1 MDWTEFDKIIATLE
15 DPVKHIAVIENDVV
29 MNGKTITMEFREAIE
44 SFRAGQYLEFGQ
56 KFGNALYYA
65 TEDDKNLFL
74 F

>member
-44 SFRAGQYLEFGQ
+44 SFRAGQYTEFG
-56 KFGNALYYA
+56 
-65 TEDDKNLFL
+65 
-74 F
+74 